1 MRDLTSGHLIFRT
14 LPIQRYGTWGNPPQD
29 VNIINVRRIRAIVH
43 AAFYPQRSAGPGGVH
58 GSQGAAAGNTRAVID
73 VLNGTTTYH
82 LAADTAAALAKA
94 GYRVGLVG
102 NTPYRQSTAVRYGT
116 GAAIG
121 AGRIARLFGVTAA
134 PSASVS
140 AGHVEI
146 LLGTGARVPAFTV
159 ASRHSPAPVVIPS
172 TGAQGGAVTARGKSG
187 IPCVN

>member
-1 MRDLTSGHLIFRT
+1 MHAG
-14 LPIQRYGTWGNPPQD
+14 QPP
-29 VNIINVRRIRAIVH
+29 
-43 AAFYPQRSAGPGGVH
+43 AG
-58 GSQGAAAGNTRAVID
+58 GNTRAVID
-73 VLNGTTTYH
+73 VRHGTSTYH
-82 LAADTAAALAKA
+82 LASDTAAALAKA

-102 NTPYRQSTAVRYGT
+102 NTPYRPSTAVRYGT
-116 GAAIG
+116 GAAVG

-134 PSASVS
+134 PSASVA

-146 LLGTGARVPAFTV
+146 LLGTGARVPVFTA